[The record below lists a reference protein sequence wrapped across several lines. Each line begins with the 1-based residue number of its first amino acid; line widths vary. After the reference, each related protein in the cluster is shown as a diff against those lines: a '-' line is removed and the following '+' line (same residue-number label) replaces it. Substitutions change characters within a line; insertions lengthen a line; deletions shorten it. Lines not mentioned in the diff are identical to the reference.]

1 MMLQSAFQAYQNG
14 NAAEAEAIS
23 RQVLALHPD
32 HEGGL
37 LLLAMSL
44 DAQRKRAEAL
54 ALFERMTL
62 LFPATSA
69 YWSNLGTVRRSLG
82 QQDLAAE
89 AFERALSLD
98 PDEANA
104 LFNAGSLR
112 FDAGDYVG
120 ARTLLLR
127 AHSVAPDDAAI
138 RVQAAAA
145 CFECGD
151 IEGAER
157 LLEDWESWVPED
169 VTILADIGWTL
180 TRLTRAEE
188 AGRALEAAAR
198 AMPGNTRVD
207 LRRAAFYERTNRVE
221 EANDLLA
228 RIPQDAID
236 RVGMG
241 SDALTLRADLAV
253 RGEDFVTAR
262 RLYEELVADAGMVR
276 RDPQLPAQLAR
287 VCDRL
292 GDTVAAM
299 DWLARGRALHVAQLR
314 ERTPQ
319 VFDDGADPLRIIRRR
334 LTTAERAAWQPVP
347 APSAAESP
355 IFVVGFP
362 RSGTTML
369 ETMLDAHPAL
379 AGMDERAFVQDVID
393 AMAKDGFV
401 YPDDL
406 GQLDADACA
415 RLRAVYFGLVAGR
428 ARIPPG
434 RRVVDKNPLNIMRL
448 PLIAR
453 LFPNAPIILALRHPC
468 DVVLSNYMQTFRSP
482 AYVALTA
489 TIESTARGYADTF
502 AFWLDQ
508 AAVLA
513 PRVLELRYEDVVDD
527 IDGQSRRIADFVGV
541 DWDARMVSFHER
553 ARERGFIATPSYH
566 QVVEPVNRKGVGRW
580 ERYRVDLEP
589 AIPLLRP
596 YLDRW
601 NYAT

>member
-1 MMLQSAFQAYQNG
+1 MLQSAFQAYQSG
-14 NAAEAEAIS
+14 DAAQAEAIS
-23 RQVLALHPD
+23 RQVLSMHPD

-44 DAQRKRAEAL
+44 DAQRKRAEAI

-62 LFPATSA
+62 LFPGTSA
-69 YWSNLGTVRRSLG
+69 YWSNLGTIRRSLG
-82 QQDLAAE
+82 QDEQAAS
-89 AFERALSLD
+89 AFERALALD
-98 PDEANA
+98 PGESSA
-104 LFNAGSLR
+104 LFNLGTFR
-112 FDAGDYVG
+112 FDKGDYVE
-120 ARTLLLR
+120 ARRLLLR
-127 AHSVAPDDAAI
+127 AHEAAVDDAGI

-151 IEGAER
+151 IDGAER
-157 LLEDWESWVPED
+157 LLDGWERWVPED
-169 VTILADIGWTL
+169 ATILADIGWTL

-207 LRRAAFYERTNRVE
+207 LRRAAFYERTNRLE
-221 EANDLLA
+221 EANALLA

-236 RVGMG
+236 RVGLR
-241 SDALTLRADLAV
+241 SDALTLRADLAM
-253 RGEDFVTAR
+253 RAEDFATAR
-262 RLYEELVADAGMVR
+262 RLYEELVVDAEMVR
-276 RDPQLPAQLAR
+276 RDPQLPSQLAR

-292 GDTVAAM
+292 GDAEAAM
-299 DWLARGRALHVAQLR
+299 DWLARGRALHIAQLR
-314 ERTPQ
+314 ERAPQ
-319 VFDDGADPLRIIRRR
+319 VFDEGADPLRIIRRR
-334 LTTAERAAWQPVP
+334 LTSADRAAWQPVP
-347 APSAAESP
+347 APAAADSP

-393 AMAKDGFV
+393 AMAKDGFA

-406 GQLDADACA
+406 GRLDADACA
-415 RLRAVYFGLVAGR
+415 RLRTLYFDLVARR
-428 ARIPPG
+428 AHIPPG
-434 RRVVDKNPLNIMRL
+434 KRVVDKNPLNIMRL

-453 LFPNAPIILALRHPC
+453 LFPEAPIILALRHPC

-527 IDGQSRRIADFVGV
+527 IEGQSRRIADFVGV
-541 DWDARMVSFHER
+541 EWDARMVAFHER
-553 ARERGFIATPSYH
+553 AKERGFIATPSYH

-580 ERYRVDLEP
+580 ERYRSHLEP

-596 YLDRW
+596 YLERW
-601 NYAT
+601 NYAV

>member
-1 MMLQSAFQAYQNG
+1 MCRDFLENNPGHEDTMTL
-14 NAAEAEAIS
+14 
-23 RQVLALHPD
+23 LAL
-32 HEGGL
+32 
-37 LLLAMSL
+37 SL
-44 DAQRKRAEAL
+44 DATGRWSEAAIFLEQLTL
-54 ALFERMTL
+54 ASPNT
-62 LFPATSA
+62 AA
-69 YWSNLGTVRRSLG
+69 HWSNLGTIQRKLRN
-82 QQDLAAE
+82 DRHAAY
-89 AFERALSLD
+89 AFEQAVALD
-98 PDEANA
+98 PNDASI
-104 LFNAGSLR
+104 LLNAGTLC
-112 FDAGDYVG
+112 FDKGDYVE
-120 ARTLLLR
+120 ARRLLLH
-127 AHSVAPDDAAI
+127 AHEVAPEDAGI
-138 RVQAAAA
+138 RVQAAGA

-151 IEGAER
+151 IDGAER
-157 LLEDWESWVPED
+157 LLEAWERWVPED
-169 VTILADIGWTL
+169 VTILTDIGWTL

-198 AMPGNTRVD
+198 VMPGNTRVD

-221 EANDLLA
+221 EANALLA

-236 RVGMG
+236 RVGLR
-241 SDALTLRADLAV
+241 SDALTLRADLAM
-253 RGEDFVTAR
+253 RAEDFATAR
-262 RLYEELVADAGMVR
+262 RLYEELVADAEMVR
-276 RDPQLPAQLAR
+276 RDPQLPSQLAR

-299 DWLARGRALHVAQLR
+299 DWLARGRALHIAQLR
-314 ERTPQ
+314 ERAPQ
-319 VFDDGADPLRIIRRR
+319 VFDEGADPLRIIRRR
-334 LTTAERAAWQPVP
+334 VTTGERSAWQPVP
-347 APSAAESP
+347 TPAAAESP

-393 AMAKDGFV
+393 AMARDGFT

-406 GQLDADACA
+406 GRLDAEACA
-415 RLRAVYFGLVAGR
+415 RLRSLYSGLVAGR
-428 ARIPPG
+428 ARIPTG
-434 RRVVDKNPLNIMRL
+434 KRIVDKNPLNIMRL
-448 PLIAR
+448 PLIER
-453 LFPNAPIILALRHPC
+453 LFPEAPIILALRHPC

-527 IDGQSRRIADFVGV
+527 IEGQSRRIADFVGV
-541 DWDARMVSFHER
+541 DWDPRMVDFHER
-553 ARERGFIATPSYH
+553 AKERGFIATPSYH

-580 ERYRVDLEP
+580 ERYRSHLEP
-589 AIPLLRP
+589 VIPVLRP

-601 NYAT
+601 RYAV